1 MKNIIKLFDPHYGK
15 AEERAILKVLKS
27 GYWTSG
33 SGVGNV
39 EYFENDV
46 KKYVKSKDCIAVN
59 SGTAALN
66 LALSLI
72 DIKNKEVILPSL
84 TFVSTAHAVIIN
96 GGIPKFVDIDSKSL
110 CIDTD
115 KIEDLITKKTR
126 VILPVHFGGMACN
139 LDKIISLSKKF
150 KLTVIE
156 DAAHAIGTTYKNK
169 KIGTHGTAVC
179 FSFHPVKNLAMP
191 TGGLISINDKAH
203 ERFRKILLARR
214 WCGITNR
221 NNYTY
226 DIEGL
231 GWNYYMDNFTAAI
244 GQIQLKNLDKMLKI
258 KKRIAKKYSNQIN
271 LDTKMEYDDS
281 CSYHLYW
288 ICVKNRNKF
297 MKKMLNAGIET
308 GIHYKPIHQ
317 MHMYSNRDYTDQ
329 KLETTDNISKEIVS
343 IPVHQNLSD
352 TDTDRIIKT
361 INEFC

>member
-1 MKNIIKLFDPHYGK
+1 MKNRIKLFDPHYGK
-15 AEERAILKVLKS
+15 AEEKAILKVLES

-33 SGVGNV
+33 SGLGNV
-39 EYFENDV
+39 EYFEKDV
-46 KKYVKSKDCIAVN
+46 KKYIKSKDCIAVN

-115 KIEDLITKKTR
+115 KIEDSITKKTK
-126 VILPVHFGGMACN
+126 VILPVHFGGMACD

-150 KLTVIE
+150 NLTVVE

-191 TGGLISINDKAH
+191 IGGLISINDKNH
-203 ERFRKILLARR
+203 ERFRKSLLARR
-214 WCGITNR
+214 WCGIADR
-221 NNYTY
+221 KDYFY
-226 DIEGL
+226 DIKEL
-231 GWNYYMDNFTAAI
+231 GWNYYMNDFSAAI
-244 GQIQLKNLDKMLKI
+244 GRIQLKNLDKMLKI
-258 KKRIAKKYSNQIN
+258 KKRIARKYSNEIN
-271 LDTKMEYDDS
+271 LNAKMEYEDS

-297 MKKMLNAGIET
+297 MKKMLDAGIET
-308 GIHYKPIHQ
+308 GIHYKPIHK
-317 MHMYSNRDYTDQ
+317 MSMYSKKQ
-329 KLETTDNISKEIVS
+329 KLDSTDKISKEIVS

-352 TDTDRIIKT
+352 NDTDRIIKT
-361 INEFC
+361 INEIC